1 MIRAVLFDLDETL
14 ILDEAVS
21 ETAFEYA
28 LDHIQQKYP
37 LEERGRIS
45 LRASLK
51 QQMSQLWKASPFQSY
66 FAHIGHS
73 ASEVLWADYHS
84 LTLPE
89 TRGLAQW
96 AAGFRLEVWNAA
108 LLEQGI
114 SDPELAPILVENWKK
129 DRASYPWYPEV
140 NRLLNQ
146 LCISYA
152 LGIVTNGVPDLQ
164 RKKLRGAQ
172 LEESFA
178 AIAISGELN
187 VGKPK
192 LGIFEWICQAL
203 KVEPHECVMVGD
215 NPERDVAGGIAA
227 GMKTVWVDRGFKPR
241 DPRFKA
247 DLEVKNMLEMLDW
260 LEGLG

>member
-21 ETAFEYA
+21 ETAFENA

-37 LEERGRIS
+37 LERTVFRANLERH
-45 LRASLK
+45 K
-51 QQMSQLWKASPFQSY
+51 TQLWKASPYQGY
-66 FAHIGHS
+66 FSRIGHS

-84 LTLPE
+84 LNLPE

-96 AAGFRLEVWNAA
+96 AAAFRLEVWNAA

-114 SDPELAPILVENWKK
+114 FNPELAPILVDNWKK

-146 LCISYA
+146 LSITYA

-172 LEESFA
+172 LEEGFG
-178 AIAISGELN
+178 AIAISGELD
-187 VGKPK
+187 VGKPER
-192 LGIFEWICQAL
+192 GIFEWVCEVL

-227 GMKTVWVDRGFKPR
+227 GMKTVWVDRGIKPR
-241 DPRFKA
+241 DARFKA